1 MTAPPFRL
9 EAIDHV
15 LLLVSDT
22 ARATAF
28 YTEVLGC
35 EVISRMPE
43 YGMIQ
48 FRAGRSTVDLV
59 DVGGAEGA
67 WARPGVRG
75 GRNLDHLCLALVRTD
90 EQALRGH
97 LAAHRVAIVEE
108 GTHSGFLGETLSLY
122 VADPD
127 GNRIELK
134 LPPVPDQR

>member
-9 EAIDHV
+9 DGIDHV
-15 LLLVSDT
+15 LLLVGDT

-28 YTEVLGC
+28 YTDVLGC
-35 EVISRMPE
+35 EAISAMPE
-43 YGMIQ
+43 YGMMQ
-48 FRAGRSTVDLV
+48 FRAGRSMIDLV
-59 DVGGAEGA
+59 DVSGAEGD
-67 WARPGVRG
+67 WAQPDVRG

-97 LAAHRVAIVEE
+97 LKQHGVAIVEE
-108 GTHSGFLGETLSLY
+108 GTHAGFLGETLSLY

-134 LPPVPDQR
+134 LPPVSDQR